1 MTTSSS
7 RETISRVRLVTT
19 ALDLVTRFG
28 WCQGSEAILCDG
40 TPTGALDP
48 HAVAWDLTGALQR
61 AMTWSDFGVYA
72 TTMAALENKLG
83 DLGEWNDD
91 PERIKRDV
99 IDALSEVL

>member
-1 MTTSSS
+1 MTTS
-7 RETISRVRLVTT
+7 EIISRVRLVTT
-19 ALDLVTRFG
+19 ARDLVARSG